1 MLQQTWTPS
10 GKGCAVY
17 LWSLPA
23 WWWVRL
29 REEPHLFCIAP
40 AQHTALLEHQVPAC
54 RARVGCWTERTVT
67 VHVDSVGFCPAGEHC
82 VSFEA
87 WFFSFA
93 AEPKGSAREKA
104 LPSGLWMRLSVKA
117 KETPDLGVQWKA
129 LFSPRAFT
137 FWVRLQSDRR
147 LPSSAVGAKSHIEPN
162 LWEVGGGDELGEEKK
177 IAVLCILSP
186 LRNGWLINRIVS
198 WNSLFSLTKTRI
210 MMNKKEKSK
219 EESGGEKNST
229 FVHSPLWE
237 VSPSYTHC
245 KALSALCKHNGL
257 KMNQTAR
264 TLCVCVCVCVCEGMS
279 IASLLLF
286 Q

>member
-1 MLQQTWTPS
+1 M
-10 GKGCAVY
+10 
-17 LWSLPA
+17 
-23 WWWVRL
+23 
-29 REEPHLFCIAP
+29 
-40 AQHTALLEHQVPAC
+40 
-54 RARVGCWTERTVT
+54 
-67 VHVDSVGFCPAGEHC
+67 
-82 VSFEA
+82 
-87 WFFSFA
+87 
-93 AEPKGSAREKA
+93 
-104 LPSGLWMRLSVKA
+104 
-117 KETPDLGVQWKA
+117 
-129 LFSPRAFT
+129 
-137 FWVRLQSDRR
+137 RLQSDRR

-210 MMNKKEKSK
+210 TMNKKEKSK

-245 KALSALCKHNGL
+245 KALSALCKHDGL

-264 TLCVCVCVCVCEGMS
+264 TLCVCVCVCVCVCARVCEGMS
-279 IASLLLF
+279 IASLFCCFSKNKVLNT
-286 Q
+286 QN